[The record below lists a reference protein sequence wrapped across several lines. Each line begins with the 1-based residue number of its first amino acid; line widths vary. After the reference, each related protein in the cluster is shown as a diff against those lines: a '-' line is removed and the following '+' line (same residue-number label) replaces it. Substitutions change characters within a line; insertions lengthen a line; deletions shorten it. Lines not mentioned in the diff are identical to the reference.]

1 MEPNTGHAREY
12 LWWLYLHRLGAVC
25 DPQKNHHGRGSKT
38 AICCCRCR
46 RRRDALTFGLANSS
60 NGCRQGVAKIAQ
72 EAGNLLINMW
82 ATVRFVLLHRPKKL
96 DLLSWYNNLIDVV

>member
-12 LWWLYLHRLGAVC
+12 LRWVYLHRLGAIY
-25 DPQKNHHGRGSKT
+25 DPQKNRYGRGSKT

-46 RRRDALTFGLANSS
+46 RLRDALTRGLANSS
-60 NGCRQGVAKIAQ
+60 NGCRRGVAKIAQ

-82 ATVRFVLLHRPKKL
+82 ATVRFVLLHRSKKIRIIKL
-96 DLLSWYNNLIDVV
+96 VQ